1 MVEVAARLF
10 TERQHRLIAPK
21 YGLLSVAEIPTDTDP
36 HWVAG
41 VEYWPPVKPFAA
53 ATDIECLDV
62 DDEYVPREI
71 PEGFPAGLADAFQ
84 VHSGAQCKIVGITL
98 EELRARALASLGAAE
113 GPYVERRLWS
123 DTSPAIMSAGTEV
136 VAGTAKSLALAVG
149 ELEGWLYTDYASVGA
164 IHLPRKLAA
173 EAGRLNL
180 VTAEGGTM
188 RTKLG
193 TPVVFGD
200 YPGTGPTGQAPAAGQ
215 LWIAATGDLTVWR
228 TPPEVLTDND
238 SAWVDVRTNT
248 GTAIVTRDYMVAFDD
263 LAGAALVEL

>member
-1 MVEVAARLF
+1 MAEVAARLF

-21 YGLLSVAEIPTDTDP
+21 YGLLSAAEIPTDTDP

-62 DDEYVPREI
+62 DDEFVPRDI
-71 PEGFPAGLADAFQ
+71 PEGFPAGVADAFQ
-84 VHSGAQCKIVGITL
+84 VHSGAQCKVVGITL
-98 EELRARALASLGAAE
+98 AELRARALTALGASE
-113 GPYVERRLWS
+113 VPFVERRLWS
-123 DTSPAIMSAGTEV
+123 DTTPAIMSTSTEV
-136 VAGTAKSLALAVG
+136 VAGTATSLALAVG
-149 ELEGWLYTDYASVGA
+149 ELEGWLYTDYASIGV

-180 VTAEGGTM
+180 VTADGNTM

-200 YPGTGPTGQAPAAGQ
+200 YPGTGPADQVPAAGQ
-215 LWIAATGDLTVWR
+215 LWIAATGDVTVWR
-228 TPPEVLTDND
+228 TPPEVLTDNGNSWID
-238 SAWVDVRTNT
+238 TSTNT